1 MWLGIIIS
9 CLVLLFV
16 LPAFFLPFS
25 AAYGQSINFTLD
37 FEEGNLRGWAP
48 TGGAFRFQPTFGDNP
63 TARNRGQ
70 PSRHQG
76 NYWIGTYE
84 KYQGHLRE
92 KSGSIQGDEPQ
103 GTLTSAPFTIP
114 KGTLDFLVGG
124 GSSPQTRVELL
135 IEEGSDPEFNKRF
148 VLRASGRNS
157 ETMHRV
163 QWDLS
168 PYAGKTGMIRII
180 DASSA
185 GWGHINVDDFRFPPV
200 IPELTKPWRPLPAQ
214 EQATVPNLVGYFK
227 EQAYELLAET
237 RLRLGQIRDLKAD
250 QPTGTII
257 EQRPGPGDKVPIGTP
272 VHLVVAVEEIV
283 TVPNL
288 IGYSREEAYELLAN
302 TRLKVG
308 DITEWAADEPEGTI
322 IDQSPSAGIRVDP
335 GTPVE
340 LVVAITEKVTVPNLI
355 GATMSQAEATLA
367 RSKLEVGEVAERKSD
382 KPADTIIDQK
392 PRTGD
397 KVEAGTPVHLV
408 IAAID
413 MVTVPNLIGNSKE
426 EAYQR
431 LANSR
436 LKAGDVSEQASE
448 RLEGTIL
455 AQRPRGGESV
465 ASGTSVYLVVA
476 KEETVT
482 VPDLIGYSRDE
493 AYEFLARARLAVG
506 RIHERAS
513 DKPEGL
519 IIDQLPGPGSK
530 VAANTPVD
538 LVIGTKKTVAV
549 TWPQVVIG
557 ILVVFAAG
565 YYIASRK
572 KVRGET
578 SGRMQPTIT
587 VKIHEDKGAQ
597 TIGSAVSGQTEYALR
612 LKPKTDYGNQEIE
625 YKDSLIIDE
634 RKDHG

>member
-1 MWLGIIIS
+1 
-9 CLVLLFV
+9 
-16 LPAFFLPFS
+16 
-25 AAYGQSINFTLD
+25 
-37 FEEGNLRGWAP
+37 
-48 TGGAFRFQPTFGDNP
+48 
-63 TARNRGQ
+63 
-70 PSRHQG
+70 
-76 NYWIGTYE
+76 
-84 KYQGHLRE
+84 
-92 KSGSIQGDEPQ
+92 
-103 GTLTSAPFTIP
+103 
-114 KGTLDFLVGG
+114 
-124 GSSPQTRVELL
+124 
-135 IEEGSDPEFNKRF
+135 
-148 VLRASGRNS
+148 
-157 ETMHRV
+157 
-163 QWDLS
+163 
-168 PYAGKTGMIRII
+168 MIRII

-200 IPELTKPWRPLPAQ
+200 IPELSKPWRPLPAQ

-288 IGYSREEAYELLAN
+288 IGYSREQAYELLAN
-302 TRLKVG
+302 ARLKVG

-322 IDQSPSAGIRVDP
+322 IDQSPSAGVRVDP

-382 KPADTIIDQK
+382 KPADTIIEQK
-392 PRTGD
+392 PKAGVP
-397 KVEAGTPVHLV
+397 VEALTPVH
-408 IAAID
+408 
-413 MVTVPNLIGNSKE
+413 
-426 EAYQR
+426 
-431 LANSR
+431 
-436 LKAGDVSEQASE
+436 
-448 RLEGTIL
+448 
-455 AQRPRGGESV
+455 
-465 ASGTSVYLVVA
+465 
-476 KEETVT
+476 
-482 VPDLIGYSRDE
+482 
-493 AYEFLARARLAVG
+493 
-506 RIHERAS
+506 
-513 DKPEGL
+513 
-519 IIDQLPGPGSK
+519 
-530 VAANTPVD
+530 

-565 YYIASRK
+565 YYIAFRK

-578 SGRMQPTIT
+578 SRRIRPTIT

-625 YKDSLIIDE
+625 YKDSFIIDE

>member
-63 TARNRGQ
+63 TARNRGH
-70 PSRHQG
+70 PSRHQA

-92 KSGSIQGDEPQ
+92 KPGSIQGDEPL

-124 GSSPQTRVELL
+124 GSSSQTRVELL
-135 IEEGSDPEFNKRF
+135 IEEGSDPEFNKRP

-163 QWDLS
+163 QWALS
-168 PYAGKTGMIRII
+168 PYAGKTGIIRIV

-185 GWGHINVDDFRFPPV
+185 GWGHINVDDFRFSPVTPELIKPWKPPPV
-200 IPELTKPWRPLPAQ
+200 Q
-214 EQATVPNLVGYFK
+214 EQATTPNLVGYFK

-237 RLRLGQIRDLKAD
+237 RLRVGQIRDLKAD

-257 EQRPGPGDKVPIGTP
+257 EQSPGSGDRVPIGTP

-288 IGYSREEAYELLAN
+288 IRYSREQAYELLAN
-302 TRLKVG
+302 ARLEVG

-367 RSKLEVGEVAERKSD
+367 RRKLEVGEVAERKSD
-382 KPADTIIDQK
+382 KPADTIIEQK
-392 PRTGD
+392 P
-397 KVEAGTPVHLV
+397 KAGVPVKALTPVH
-408 IAAID
+408 
-413 MVTVPNLIGNSKE
+413 
-426 EAYQR
+426 
-431 LANSR
+431 
-436 LKAGDVSEQASE
+436 
-448 RLEGTIL
+448 
-455 AQRPRGGESV
+455 
-465 ASGTSVYLVVA
+465 
-476 KEETVT
+476 
-482 VPDLIGYSRDE
+482 
-493 AYEFLARARLAVG
+493 
-506 RIHERAS
+506 
-513 DKPEGL
+513 
-519 IIDQLPGPGSK
+519 
-530 VAANTPVD
+530 

-565 YYIASRK
+565 YYIAFRK

-578 SGRMQPTIT
+578 SRRIRPTIT
-587 VKIHEDKGAQ
+587 VKIHEDKGARSM
-597 TIGSAVSGQTEYALR
+597 GSSVSGQTEYALR
-612 LKPKTDYGNQEIE
+612 LKPKMDYGNQEIE